1 MSNLPEDRKIAQIA
15 DPLRRGYDL
24 ERLRRIQVRIA
35 ARIVTEDDF
44 RKPINRVT
52 GLDVAYLD
60 DEAITAAV
68 TMDYNS
74 FRVIEEKAIKG
85 KVSFPY
91 IPTFLGFREGP
102 LIIKLAKSLNLEP
115 DILLVNSQGIAH
127 PLFCGC
133 ASYVG
138 VSINK
143 PTIGVAGT
151 RLCGEYEGRPE
162 KIGDSAPLKY
172 QERIIGTVLLSKQG
186 CKPIFVSVGHMIALE
201 TAMEIVKHF
210 LTVKKFPEPVRLAH
224 NLANKVRREASV

>member
-1 MSNLPEDRKIAQIA
+1 MPEDRKIAQIA
-15 DPLRRGYDL
+15 DPLRRNYDL

-35 ARIVTEDDF
+35 AKIVTEDDF

-52 GLDVAYLD
+52 GSDVAYLD

-68 TMDYNS
+68 TMDYNT
-74 FRVIEEKAIKG
+74 FRVIEEKVIKG

-102 LIIKLAKSLNLEP
+102 LIIRLAKSLKLEP
-115 DILLVNSQGIAH
+115 DVLMVNSQGIAH

-133 ASYVG
+133 ASYIG

-143 PTIGVAGT
+143 PTIGVAAT
-151 RLCGEYEGRPE
+151 RLCGEYEGKLE

-172 QERIIGTVLLSKQG
+172 QERVVGTALLSKQG
-186 CKPIFVSVGHMIALE
+186 CKPIFVSVGHMIRLE
-201 TAMEIVKHF
+201 TAIEVVKHF
-210 LTVKKFPEPVRLAH
+210 LTVNKFPEPIRLAH
-224 NLANKVRREASV
+224 NLANKVRRGASV